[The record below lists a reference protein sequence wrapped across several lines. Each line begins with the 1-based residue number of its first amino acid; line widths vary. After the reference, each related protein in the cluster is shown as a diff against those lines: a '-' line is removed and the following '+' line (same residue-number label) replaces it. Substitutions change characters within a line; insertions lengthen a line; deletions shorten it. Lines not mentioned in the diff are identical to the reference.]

1 MNQSFKSPQTFSSL
15 AEGIDLEITELSKQF
30 DHHPVLQNLNLRIE
44 PGEFVAIVGRSGCGK
59 TTLLRLIAG
68 LEKPTAGSIQL
79 DHQVSGHPK
88 RKLDL
93 HPQVKVMF
101 QDSRLLPWKKVLDN
115 VQIGLAKNARG
126 KAMEVLHQVGLAA
139 RAKDYPAT
147 LSGGQKQ
154 RVALARALV
163 SDPRLLLLDEPLGAL
178 DALTRIEMQQ
188 LLENLWQEQQFTAF
202 LITHDVEEAVALGDR
217 VILIESGKIVLD
229 RAINLPRPRA
239 RGTAEFAA
247 LVEQIRNRV
256 MNENQSRSSEFVESE
271 AIAA

>member
-1 MNQSFKSPQTFSSL
+1 MNQSFKASQTFSSL

-68 LEKPTAGSIQL
+68 LEKPTAGSIEL

-88 RKLDL
+88 RKFDL

-126 KAMEVLHQVGLAA
+126 KAMEVLHHVGLAA
-139 RAKDYPAT
+139 KAKDYPAT

-178 DALTRIEMQQ
+178 DASSSAEVCG
-188 LLENLWQEQQFTAF
+188 EKK
-202 LITHDVEEAVALGDR
+202 VED
-217 VILIESGKIVLD
+217 D
-229 RAINLPRPRA
+229 DH
-239 RGTAEFAA
+239 
-247 LVEQIRNRV
+247 
-256 MNENQSRSSEFVESE
+256 
-271 AIAA
+271 